1 MIHIISVIAFV
12 YLAIKFFGLA
22 LKLDWGFSRIVATL
36 FFLFAIPSFFMFV
49 IIDSVVFLLLP
60 LVFMLTAIDLVSVPN
75 RAKTGY

>member
-1 MIHIISVIAFV
+1 MIHIFAVIAFV

-22 LKLDWGFSRIVATL
+22 LEITWGFSKIVATL

-60 LVFMLTAIDLVSVPN
+60 LVLMLTAIDLVSAPSH
-75 RAKTGY
+75 AKNNC